1 MGQAAVPAQ
10 FADDG
15 VYLAVLAAAVSGAC
29 ADVSHNLAGQ
39 KLGRKGRVTRERI
52 LAAALELIE
61 DNEDEAFTLGGVARR
76 AGLGMSSLY
85 NYFSDQTELLLAV
98 LEPVMATAED
108 AYMAQVR
115 DLWPDLELA
124 KHTRRFVEA
133 YHAFWARHSG
143 LLHLRNTLADQL
155 DVRMMLHRIDST
167 RPLMRLLVRQMSGG
181 AEPGQPEINMASVLM
196 TGIERS
202 VTLAT
207 DKRLPKL
214 TGLAFDGDETRYNE
228 SSARLLEMAI
238 RDLRS
243 RGAPSRV

>member
-1 MGQAAVPAQ
+1 MAAAVASARGGELSFPPA
-10 FADDG
+10 
-15 VYLAVLAAAVSGAC
+15 LAAAVAGAC
-29 ADVSHNLAGQ
+29 AAVSHNLAGQ

-52 LAAALELIE
+52 IAAALELIE
-61 DNEDEAFTLGGVARR
+61 DNADEAFTLTGVARR

-98 LEPVMATAED
+98 LEPVMATSDE

-115 DLWPDLELA
+115 LPWPDEALTASTL
-124 KHTRRFVEA
+124 TFVRA

-143 LLHLRNTLADQL
+143 LLHLRNSLADQL
-155 DVRMMLHRIDST
+155 DVRMMMHRINST
-167 RPLMRLLVRQMSGG
+167 RPLIALLVRQMSAG
-181 AEPGQPEINMASVLM
+181 AEPQQAHTSMATVLM

-214 TGLAFDGDETRYNE
+214 TGLPFNVGEDRYHVSN
-228 SSARLLEMAI
+228 ARLLELAI
-238 RDLRS
+238 RDLRQ
-243 RGAPSRV
+243 G

>member
-1 MGQAAVPAQ
+1 MPPA
-10 FADDG
+10 
-15 VYLAVLAAAVSGAC
+15 LAAAMSGAC
-29 ADVSHNLAGQ
+29 AAVSHNLAGQ
-39 KLGRKGRVTRERI
+39 KLGPKGRVTRERI

-98 LEPVMATAED
+98 LEPVTATAEE

-115 DLWPDLELA
+115 EPWTDEELPQR
-124 KHTRRFVEA
+124 TR
-133 YHAFWARHSG
+133 AFIVDYLGFWSRHSG
-143 LLHLRNTLADQL
+143 LLHLRNSLADQL
-155 DVRMMLHRIDST
+155 DVRMMHHRIDST
-167 RPLMRLLVRQMSGG
+167 RPLIGLLVRQMCRN
-181 AEPGQPEINMASVLM
+181 AEPSDEALSMATVLM

-214 TGLAFDGDETRYNE
+214 TGLPFDRGEDRYIE
-228 SSARLLEMAI
+228 SSARLLELAI
-238 RDLRS
+238 RDMRRSLRD
-243 RGAPSRV
+243 